1 MKLINDQLISSTIE
15 SKKKLGAFYTPNSL
29 CQILAD
35 WAITS
40 SEDKILEPSFGQ
52 CGFLEASRLRLEKL
66 GSIDPKRN
74 IYGCDIDPS
83 AFDFLRKILG
93 EPIDEQKFILED
105 FMKLWPNIHWKNN
118 FNASIGNP
126 PYISSHN
133 LSISD
138 KQNYL
143 SRWKKI
149 GIQINN
155 KASLWAHFLIHTT
168 TFIAPNGRLA
178 WVLPGALLQADYA
191 INVRNYISMIFQDTI
206 CILMEERFFL
216 QEGTEEETVILLAK
230 NKAPQVNPQPIC
242 FANAQNLDEL
252 KYIIE
257 QWDNHEW
264 AGQYVTARPAY
275 LYSNSNALNL
285 YESIN
290 KSTQTKS
297 LGDLI
302 KITLGIVTGNNSFFV
317 INESTKK
324 QYKINSCYIRNILPR
339 IRQAKGLNFST
350 NDYNSVVKSNLPCL
364 LIHTKKVRKNS
375 PLIQYLNLL
384 SEEDISNNKTFCKRT
399 PWFAPDDGLNPDA
412 FLSVM
417 NHHGPKMVLNE
428 ANVTCTNTIYRAY
441 FFDKNLSTFD
451 KKLIAISLL
460 TNFSQ
465 LSAEFTGR
473 RYGSGVLKHEPSEM
487 RKIKLLLP
495 SNVDQTLI
503 SEYFLKIDL
512 ALRNDDH
519 NLATLLAD
527 ELILTDLSNNEKLI
541 LQKELTYIR
550 LRRQRSKYLSG
561 TQTF

>member
-1 MKLINDQLISSTIE
+1 MKLIDDQLISSTVE
-15 SKKKLGAFYTPNSL
+15 SKKKLGAFYTPNNL

-40 SEDKILEPSFGQ
+40 SENKILEPSFGQ
-52 CGFLEASRLRLEKL
+52 CGFLEASRLRLERL
-66 GSIDPKRN
+66 GCPDPKEN
-74 IYGCDIDPS
+74 IYGCDIDTN
-83 AFDFLRKILG
+83 AFDFLKKILG

-105 FMKLWPNIHWKNN
+105 FMKLWPNVHWKNN
-118 FNASIGNP
+118 FNASLGNP

-133 LSISD
+133 LAVSD

-168 TFIAPNGRLA
+168 TFIAPEGRLA

-191 INVRNYISMIFQDTI
+191 INVRNYLSMVFEDTI

-230 NKAPQVNPQPIC
+230 NKAPQTNPQPIC
-242 FANAQNLDEL
+242 FASAENLDEL
-252 KYIIE
+252 KDIIG

-264 AGQYVTARPAY
+264 TGQYVTARPAY
-275 LYSNSNALNL
+275 LYSNSNALKL

-290 KSTQTKS
+290 ESSQTKS
-297 LGDLI
+297 LEELV
-302 KITLGIVTGNNSFFV
+302 KINLGIVTGNNAFFV

-324 QYKINSCYIRNILPR
+324 QYRINKCYLRRILPR
-339 IRQAKGLNFST
+339 IRQSKGLTYST
-350 NDYNSVVKSNLPCL
+350 EDHNLVAQNNLPCHL
-364 LIHTKKVRKNS
+364 VHTKKLRKNS

-384 SEEDISNNKTFCKRT
+384 NEEDISNNKTFGKRT
-399 PWFAPDDGLNPDA
+399 FWYAPDDSSNPDA

-417 NHHGPKMVLNE
+417 NQHGPKMVLNE

-441 FFDKNLSTFD
+441 FLDKNLSIFD

-460 TNFSQ
+460 TSFSQ

-495 SNVDQTLI
+495 SNIDPTLI
-503 SEYFLKIDL
+503 FEYFSKIDL
-512 ALRNDDH
+512 ALRNDNH

-527 ELILTDLSNNEKLI
+527 EIILLELSDTEKLT
-541 LQKELTYIR
+541 LQNELNSIR
-550 LRRQRSKYLSG
+550 SRRQRNRYLSV
-561 TQTF
+561 T

>member
-1 MKLINDQLISSTIE
+1 MKLIDDQLISSTVE
-15 SKKKLGAFYTPNSL
+15 SKKKLGAFYTPNNL

-40 SEDKILEPSFGQ
+40 SENKILEPSFGQ
-52 CGFLEASRLRLEKL
+52 CGFLEASRLRLERL
-66 GSIDPKRN
+66 GCLDPKEN
-74 IYGCDIDPS
+74 IYGCDIDKN
-83 AFDFLRKILG
+83 AFDFLKKILG

-105 FMKLWPNIHWKNN
+105 FMKLWPNVHWKNN

-133 LSISD
+133 LPLSD
-138 KQNYL
+138 KQDYL

-168 TFIAPNGRLA
+168 TFIAPEGRLA

-191 INVRNYISMIFQDTI
+191 VNVRNYLSMVFEDTI

-230 NKAPQVNPQPIC
+230 NKVPQTNPQPIC
-242 FANAQNLDEL
+242 FASAENLDEL
-252 KYIIE
+252 KYIIN
-257 QWDNHEW
+257 QWDKQKW
-264 AGQYVTARPAY
+264 TGQYVTARPAY
-275 LYSNSNALNL
+275 LYSNSNALKV

-290 KSTQTKS
+290 ESSQSKS
-297 LGDLI
+297 LEELV
-302 KITLGIVTGNNSFFV
+302 KITLGIVTGNNAFLV

-324 QYKINSCYIRNILPR
+324 QYRINKCYLRNILPR
-339 IRQAKGLNFST
+339 MRQSKGLTYST
-350 NDYNSVVKSNLPCL
+350 EDHNLVAQNDLPCH
-364 LIHTKKVRKNS
+364 LIHTKKIRKNS

-384 SEEDISNNKTFCKRT
+384 NEEDISNNKTFCKRT
-399 PWFAPDDGLNPDA
+399 LWYAPDDNSNPDA

-417 NHHGPKMVLNE
+417 NQHGPKMVLNE

-441 FFDKNLSTFD
+441 FFDTNLSIFD

-460 TNFSQ
+460 TSFSQ

-487 RKIKLLLP
+487 RKIKVLIP
-495 SNVDQTLI
+495 SDINQTLI
-503 SEYFLKIDL
+503 VEYFSKIDL

-527 ELILTDLSNNEKLI
+527 ELILSKLSNSEKLT
-541 LQKELTYIR
+541 LQKELNSIR
-550 LRRQRSKYLSG
+550 SRRQRSRYLSG
-561 TQTF
+561 A

>member
-1 MKLINDQLISSTIE
+1 MKLIDDQLISSTVE
-15 SKKKLGAFYTPNSL
+15 SKKKLGAFYTPNNL

-40 SEDKILEPSFGQ
+40 SENKILEPSFGQ
-52 CGFLEASRLRLEKL
+52 CGFLEASRLRLERL
-66 GSIDPKRN
+66 GCPDPKEN
-74 IYGCDIDPS
+74 IYGCDIDTN
-83 AFDFLRKILG
+83 AFDFLKKILG

-105 FMKLWPNIHWKNN
+105 FMKLWPNVHWKNN
-118 FNASIGNP
+118 FNASLGNP

-133 LSISD
+133 LAVSD

-168 TFIAPNGRLA
+168 TFIAPEGRLA

-191 INVRNYISMIFQDTI
+191 INVRNYLSMVFEDTI

-230 NKAPQVNPQPIC
+230 NKAPQTNPQPIC
-242 FANAQNLDEL
+242 FASAENLDEL
-252 KYIIE
+252 KDIIG

-264 AGQYVTARPAY
+264 TGQYVTARPAY
-275 LYSNSNALNL
+275 LYSNSNALKL

-290 KSTQTKS
+290 ESSQTKS
-297 LGDLI
+297 LEELV
-302 KITLGIVTGNNSFFV
+302 KINLGIVTGNNAFFV

-324 QYKINSCYIRNILPR
+324 QYRINKCYLRRILPR
-339 IRQAKGLNFST
+339 IRQSKGLTYST
-350 NDYNSVVKSNLPCL
+350 EDHNLVAQNNLPCHL
-364 LIHTKKVRKNS
+364 VHTKKLRKNS
-375 PLIQYLNLL
+375 PLIQYLNILN
-384 SEEDISNNKTFCKRT
+384 EEDISNNKTFGKRT
-399 PWFAPDDGLNPDA
+399 FWYAPDDSSNPDA

-417 NHHGPKMVLNE
+417 NQHGPKMVLNE

-441 FFDKNLSTFD
+441 FLDKNLSIFD

-460 TNFSQ
+460 TSFSQ

-495 SNVDQTLI
+495 SNIDPTLI
-503 SEYFLKIDL
+503 FEYFSKIDL
-512 ALRNDDH
+512 ALRNDHH
-519 NLATLLAD
+519 NAATLLAD
-527 ELILTDLSNNEKLI
+527 EIILLELSDTEKLT
-541 LQKELTYIR
+541 LQNELNSIR
-550 LRRQRSKYLSG
+550 SRRQRNRYLSV
-561 TQTF
+561 T

>member
-1 MKLINDQLISSTIE
+1 
-15 SKKKLGAFYTPNSL
+15 
-29 CQILAD
+29 
-35 WAITS
+35 
-40 SEDKILEPSFGQ
+40 
-52 CGFLEASRLRLEKL
+52 LRLEEL
-66 GSIDPKRN
+66 GCLEPKQN
-74 IYGCDIDPS
+74 IYGCDIDPL
-83 AFDFLRKILG
+83 AFDFLKKVLG

-105 FMKLWPNIHWKNN
+105 FMKLWPNVHWKNN

-133 LSISD
+133 LSVSD

-191 INVRNYISMIFQDTI
+191 VNVRNYLSMVFENTI

-230 NKAPQVNPQPIC
+230 NKTAQTDPQPIC
-242 FANAQNLDEL
+242 FANAKNLDEL
-252 KYIIE
+252 KYIIDK
-257 QWDNHEW
+257 WDNNKW
-264 AGQYVTARPAY
+264 SGQYVTARPAY
-275 LYSNSNALNL
+275 LYSTSNALKL

-290 KSTQTKS
+290 ESNRTKS
-297 LGDLI
+297 LGDLV
-302 KITLGIVTGNNSFFV
+302 KITLGIVTGNNAFFV
-317 INESTKK
+317 INESTRK
-324 QYKINSCYIRNILPR
+324 QYKINTCYIRNILPR
-339 IRQAKGLNFST
+339 IKQAKGLNYSKEDH
-350 NDYNSVVKSNLPCL
+350 NLAIKSNFPCH

-384 SEEDISNNKTFCKRT
+384 SKEDISNNKTFCKRT
-399 PWFAPDDGLNPDA
+399 HWFAPDDSLNSDA

-417 NHHGPKMVLNE
+417 NHYGPKMVLND

-441 FFDKNLSTFD
+441 FFDKNLSYFD

-460 TNFSQ
+460 TTFSQ

-495 SNVDQTLI
+495 TDIDQTLI
-503 SEYFLKIDL
+503 DEYFSKIDA
-512 ALRNDDH
+512 ALRNDEH
-519 NLATLLAD
+519 KSATLLAD
-527 ELILTDLSNNEKLI
+527 ELILSKLTSSEKLI
-541 LQKELTYIR
+541 LQEELNSIR

-561 TQTF
+561 T